1 MEKMFFIIDKRMN
14 WSDEI
19 SFDGITVMS
28 EKILKKLKDVAKKLD
43 DDFCEEHGIGSNED
57 IIVTKRNIVK
67 SLDSAKE
74 ISTEE
79 FEMLK
84 NLGII
89 EDYFSSNKDFYEG
102 SFSSYAGALVYL
114 IEDECVPGVEIKV
127 ELE

>member
-1 MEKMFFIIDKRMN
+1 MEKMFFIIDKRMD
-14 WSDEI
+14 WADEI
-19 SFDGITVMS
+19 SFDGITVLS
-28 EKILKKLKDVAKKLD
+28 EKMLKKLKDVAEKLD

-57 IIVTKRNIVK
+57 IIVTKENIIR

-79 FEMLK
+79 FEMLE

-89 EDYFSSNKDFYEG
+89 WDRFLSGEDFYEG

-114 IEDECVPGVEIKV
+114 IEDECVPGVEIKDIF
-127 ELE
+127 